1 MTSLSTP
8 TTPTMPTTPL
18 APPTPFER
26 IQQRLER
33 GDLVHAA
40 QEIDAW
46 LALQPQDAGALTAHA
61 HLLRL
66 CGRYDEAL
74 ATLEQS
80 LAIAA
85 GFAPA
90 HVELA
95 RLASREGALERANA
109 CYERAFQSAP
119 QTAYAS
125 ESSTWLD
132 AWLELLLQLDLQA
145 RAVEVAAGWCEA
157 QPDSARA
164 WFLLGLAHHK
174 SQSQPAALA
183 AYQRA
188 LALDPGNAMLHSNL
202 SALHFQIKD
211 DRAALRFVR
220 QALQLDPDNYLA
232 WANASNAWLRLREP
246 GSALLAAQRACTLAP
261 QYFVALQALSNA
273 LKELQ
278 RWDEALAVMVRAA
291 QAASGEPK
299 VKWAVAML
307 QLLRGDYVNGF
318 INHEARWAGS
328 PELEHAAFLSPQT
341 HWQGEDLRGKTLLVW
356 GEQGFGDAIQFVRF
370 IPAIAERVRAA
381 GGTLIYC
388 CFRKLLPLFERSLA
402 ALAITVVPH
411 DAAEFPAF
419 DFDLPVGSL
428 PLRLGVT
435 LDTLPAPSHY
445 LEADPV
451 RTRRWGAKLSDDAAL
466 KVGLVW
472 SGNRTHQRNPLRSM
486 PPSLYA
492 QALQAIPGAT
502 FYSLQIDGA
511 EDVKEMAGHGL
522 AVIDHT
528 ASLDSFDESAAL
540 IGNLDLVITVCT
552 SVAHLAGALGVR
564 TWLLLDVNP
573 HWIWMLERRDSPW
586 YPSLTLYRQQ
596 QYRDWSP
603 VLQRVRA
610 DLLALAAPGAG
621 VAAT

>member
-1 MTSLSTP
+1 MTLLSIPP
-8 TTPTMPTTPL
+8 T
-18 APPTPFER
+18 PPTPFER

-46 LALQPQDAGALTAHA
+46 LALQPQDAGALTARA

-74 ATLEQS
+74 ATLERS

-85 GFAPA
+85 RFAPT

-95 RLASREGALERANA
+95 RLASREGALEHANA
-109 CYERAFQSAP
+109 WYERAFQSAP

-125 ESSTWLD
+125 ESSDWLE
-132 AWLELLLQLDLQA
+132 AWLELLLQLDLHA
-145 RAVEVAAGWCEA
+145 RATEVADGWCGA
-157 QPDSARA
+157 QPDSAQA

-174 SQSQPAALA
+174 GQSQPAALA

-188 LALDPGNAMLHSNL
+188 LALDPGHAMLHSNL
-202 SALHFQIKD
+202 SALHHQMKD
-211 DRAALRFVR
+211 DRAALRFAR

-246 GSALLAAQRACTLAP
+246 HAALLTAERACTLAP
-261 QYFVALQALSNA
+261 QYSVALQAWSNA

-278 RWDEALAVMVRAA
+278 RWDEALAAVVRAA
-291 QAASGEPK
+291 QMAPGDPK
-299 VKWAVAML
+299 VRWAVAML
-307 QLLRGDYVNGF
+307 QLLRGDYANGF
-318 INHEARWAGS
+318 VNHEARWAGS
-328 PELEHAAFLSPQT
+328 PELEHATFLNPQT
-341 HWQGEDLRGKTLLVW
+341 HWQGEDLRGKTLLIW

-370 IPAIAERVRAA
+370 IPAMAEQVRRA

-402 ALAITVVPH
+402 ALAIAVVPH

-435 LDTLPAPSHY
+435 LDTLATPSRY

-451 RTRRWGAKLSDDAAL
+451 HMRRWSAKLSGGAAV

-472 SGNRTHQRNPLRSM
+472 SGNRTHQRNPLRAI

-511 EDVKEMAGHGL
+511 EDVNEMARHGL

-528 ASLDSFDESAAL
+528 ASLDSFDKSAAL

-552 SVAHLAGALGVR
+552 SVAHLSGALGVR

-573 HWIWMLERRDSPW
+573 HWVWMLERPDSPW

-596 QYRDWSP
+596 QYRDWST

-610 DLLALAAPGAG
+610 DLLALATPGDG